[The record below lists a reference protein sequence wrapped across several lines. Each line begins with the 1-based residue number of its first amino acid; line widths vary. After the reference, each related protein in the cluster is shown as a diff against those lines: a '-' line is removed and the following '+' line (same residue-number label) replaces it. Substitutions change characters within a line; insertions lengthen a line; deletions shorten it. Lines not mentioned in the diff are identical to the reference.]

1 MAFFVSSAIGHQ
13 WNLTVR
19 THCCCCDVQLAG
31 GPGIAGSCKLLIQK
45 FWKMIVKMKE
55 NAPLI
60 LLHFVWVFLMLLEK
74 FSFPAEVWSWCKNCR
89 LTRSKAASSLS
100 NVLLGKILQG
110 KESLKALGKYCA
122 KRECIYEQC
131 YFIWCVSVM
140 FSECPILSW
149 RWHWACMISTC
160 WEAQFSWSGLQEQ
173 HFPFCGGIVLTGS

>member
-1 MAFFVSSAIGHQ
+1 MEPHSENSLLLLWCTACRWS
-13 WNLTVR
+13 W
-19 THCCCCDVQLAG
+19 HCWLVQTSHSEVLKNDCENEGKCSFNFTLFCC
-31 GPGIAGSCKLLIQK
+31 
-45 FWKMIVKMKE
+45 
-55 NAPLI
+55 
-60 LLHFVWVFLMLLEK
+60 FLMLLEK

-160 WEAQFSWSGLQEQ
+160 WEVQFSWSGLQEQ